1 MFTEVME
8 FQRSEIES
16 GARISK
22 VPIKVMKFHYFWE
35 PGSGP
40 PPKMSTEV
48 MEFQRSE
55 IESGAQISKVP
66 IKVMEFHYFWVPG
79 RCPPQKRL

>member
-1 MFTEVME
+1 MEFHYFWEPGRCPPPKMSTEVMK

-35 PGSGP
+35 CSRCP
-40 PPKMSTEV
+40 PPKTSIKVT
-48 MEFQRSE
+48 EFQRSE
-55 IESGAQISKVP
+55 IESDG
-66 IKVMEFHYFWVPG
+66 
-79 RCPPQKRL
+79 PPL